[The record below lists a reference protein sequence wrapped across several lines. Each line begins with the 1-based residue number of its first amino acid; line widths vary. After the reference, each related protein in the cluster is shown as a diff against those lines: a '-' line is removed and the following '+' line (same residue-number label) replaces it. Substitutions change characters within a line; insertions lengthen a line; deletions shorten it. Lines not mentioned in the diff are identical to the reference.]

1 MNNENKNKKSM
12 LINFSSS
19 RRRVQDVESK
29 RGIELRDRGILYI
42 LVNN

>member
-1 MNNENKNKKSM
+1 MNNENKKSM

-19 RRRVQDVESK
+19 RPRVQDVEYK